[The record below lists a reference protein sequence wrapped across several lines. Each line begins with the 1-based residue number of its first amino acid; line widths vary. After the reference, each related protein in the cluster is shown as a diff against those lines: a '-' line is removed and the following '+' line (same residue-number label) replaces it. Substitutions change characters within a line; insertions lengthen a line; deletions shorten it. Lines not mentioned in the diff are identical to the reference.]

1 MDTPRCKALL
11 ATTLNG
17 FGVQQTFDALEIK
30 ATEENFPLRKHSL
43 LQAILAVTMTIGQLS
58 RYKGGQI

>member
-1 MDTPRCKALL
+1 
-11 ATTLNG
+11 
-17 FGVQQTFDALEIK
+17 VQQTFDALEIK